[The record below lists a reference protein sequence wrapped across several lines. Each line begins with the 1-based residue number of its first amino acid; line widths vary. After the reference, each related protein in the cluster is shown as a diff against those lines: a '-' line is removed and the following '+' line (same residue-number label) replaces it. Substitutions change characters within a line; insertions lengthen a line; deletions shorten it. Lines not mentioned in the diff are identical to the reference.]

1 MTGTDDSHRKRN
13 RCLLCIAAG
22 IIVQTV
28 IIVLFVVFVLRVKT
42 PKVRLDSVA
51 IDSNTLVINSSSS
64 SPSFK
69 VQFTTVVAV
78 KNNNFGHYKFESSKA
93 TFSYEGTEVGEGT
106 IDKEKAKAKKTK
118 RIDVLVSLSSNKISS
133 HSQLSSD
140 LSSGNLTFTAY
151 AKLDGKVHLLNIIKK
166 KKSADMNCT
175 VNLDTKAKTVH
186 VLTCN
191 VKSPSFNLVMDVQF
205 GVKNTNFGHFKYG
218 DGIVEFD

>member
-13 RCLLCIAAG
+13 RCLLYIAAG

-51 IDSNTLVINSSSS
+51 VDTLVVNSSTS
-64 SPSFK
+64 SPSFN
-69 VQFTTVVAV
+69 VQINAVVAV
-78 KNNNFGHYKFESSKA
+78 KNNNFGHYKFESSNA

-106 IDKEKAKAKKTK
+106 IDKEKAKAKKTR
-118 RIDVLVSLSSNKISS
+118 RINVVVSLSSNKVSS
-133 HSQLSSD
+133 HSRLSSD
-140 LSSGNLTFTAY
+140 LTSGNLTFTAY

-175 VNLDTKAKTVH
+175 VNLDTKAKLVH
-186 VLTCN
+186 VLTC
-191 VKSPSFNLVMDVQF
+191 K
-205 GVKNTNFGHFKYG
+205 
-218 DGIVEFD
+218 